1 MPPQPVVI
9 GQEFEAMSV
18 GNGDS
23 GSVTIFVRVTSGTPT
38 NPGQFEARSVQ
49 QGETTAVFVFLNVDG
64 TILRTFPCPPGSTN
78 LVNLPGG
85 FNTSLTWAT
94 VRQRVYLQGGARL
107 TSSG

>member
-1 MPPQPVVI
+1 M
-9 GQEFEAMSV
+9 AMFV

-23 GSVTIFVRVTSGTPT
+23 GGVTIFVTVTSGSPT
-38 NPGQFEARSVQ
+38 NPGQFQARSVQ
-49 QGETTAVFVFLNVDG
+49 QGTTTATFVFLNPDG
-64 TILRTFPCPPGSTN
+64 SVMFTFPCPPGDTN

-85 FNTSLTWAT
+85 INTSLTWAT